1 MIVFGFL
8 ATVVASMIFVAGG
21 GIPSAHA
28 QASNVSD
35 PLFLKLGIANSEYD

>member
-28 QASNVSD
+28 QASNVTSSKAT
-35 PLFLKLGIANSEYD
+35 PSGIQGTV